1 MRRVWLAPLF
11 GIAIASSYAIAW
23 FALDRAFTARTLL
36 ALGFI
41 AAAGALSAAAVLVAT
56 HLLASRPWTARFAAA
71 LFCLT
76 AGAVGLTSLFLAIE
90 VAWASH
96 PPAELPLHIVL
107 LIVANIGLAALYNF
121 LALAGFL
128 FLPLGLAFIAAFAWA
143 IAWPPR

>member
-1 MRRVWLAPLF
+1 
-11 GIAIASSYAIAW
+11 
-23 FALDRAFTARTLL
+23 LDRAFTARTLL

-41 AAAGALSAAAVLVAT
+41 AAAGALSAAAALVAT

-96 PPAELPLHIVL
+96 PLAELPLHIVL
-107 LIVANIGLAALYNF
+107 LIRREYRACRPLQLPRPCRIPVPAPRACIYRGFCLGNRLAA
-121 LALAGFL
+121 ALKRMG
-128 FLPLGLAFIAAFAWA
+128 GLC
-143 IAWPPR
+143 